1 MDYDH
6 DAHSK
11 YLLMYHMMF
20 VCKYRKQLLSTFG
33 DEIKSIFTTIAEKSE
48 FSNLEMELDKDHIH
62 ILVKSVP
69 KISTLQ
75 IVRRLKQIST
85 HQIWKSHPF
94 ELQRQFWKEHTFWS
108 DGYFVCSIVMLAV
121 KRWKSTFNRKAK
133 IVIHPRN

>member
-48 FSNLEMELDKDHIH
+48 FSNLEMGLDKDHIH

-75 IVRRLKQIST
+75 IVRRLNKYPRIKYGKAILSN
-85 HQIWKSHPF
+85 S
-94 ELQRQFWKEHTFWS
+94 S
-108 DGYFVCSIVMLAV
+108 DNFGKNILSGVTAILSAPL
-121 KRWKSTFNRKAK
+121 
-133 IVIHPRN
+133 